1 METHDWCMVLKFKV
15 NIYVNSVSLLILMT
29 WFFYKLD
36 VERKPLLGYGRQ
48 CCCHDGLGES

>member
-36 VERKPLLGYGRQ
+36 VERKPLLGYGWQ
-48 CCCHDGLGES
+48 CRCHDGLGES